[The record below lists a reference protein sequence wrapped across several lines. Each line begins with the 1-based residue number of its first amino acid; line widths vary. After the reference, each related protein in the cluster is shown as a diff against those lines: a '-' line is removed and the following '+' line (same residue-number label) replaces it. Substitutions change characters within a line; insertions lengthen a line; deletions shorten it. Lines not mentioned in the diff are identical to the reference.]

1 MLRNK
6 LARVATLCALIGLPA
21 CGGGGGGEAPTT
33 NAPADT
39 STNAADPDTIITTG
53 TRTYDLRRGTP
64 ATVQTPTTAEVQ
76 ARMVAKTMSMQLS
89 GTKEVYSAFE
99 RAINYDNTRPL
110 TANEVTLLGVWLT
123 PEVKAAWAQGWT
135 GAGIKTGVMDD
146 FTPNDA
152 SEFLQFP
159 FNLGCTDSVMPGGNV
174 NLCRTQAAAVLRMT
188 HGDTVVAILGN
199 AMSSFTGKAT
209 ESGNFTTSTD
219 SGAFTGSADLTVTF
233 STPYYGIAKDAL
245 VVRSDFLSYQNRT
258 TGLFSVLREWGAG
271 ADFSSQ
277 IYQQR
282 KVINLSMSGNSTD
295 EVTNKRIYDAQI
307 FFANTSITPDSV
319 YVKAAGNLSCVAS
332 ELNCDPINRVLYNAP
347 AFKDKTIL
355 VGALDEAGGTL
366 AGYSNKAGNYAD
378 RFVVADGRGA
388 HLLTDRYELG
398 TSFAAPRV
406 AGYIAI
412 IRQKFPHL
420 SAADAAQVILDTA
433 VWNPAWGEKTPAT
446 QAIYGQGE
454 ASLARAMAPGAH
466 LR

>member
-1 MLRNK
+1 MLQNK
-6 LARVATLCALIGLPA
+6 LVNCTVIWAVITLSA
-21 CGGGGGGEAPTT
+21 CGGGGGEAPLTG
-33 NAPADT
+33 PV
-39 STNAADPDTIITTG
+39 TNAADPNAIITTS
-53 TRTYDLRRGTP
+53 TRTFDLRWGTP
-64 ATVQTPTTAEVQ
+64 AAVQAPPTGDVQ
-76 ARMVAKTMSMQLS
+76 ARMVAKTMTMQLS
-89 GTKEVYSAFE
+89 GTQGAYPAFD
-99 RAINYDNTRPL
+99 RDINFDYTRSL
-110 TANEVTLLGVWLT
+110 TASEVALLGVWLT

-159 FNLGCTDSVMPGGNV
+159 FNLACIDSVMPGGNV
-174 NLCRTQAAAVLRMT
+174 NLCRTQATAILRLT
-188 HGDTVVAILGN
+188 HGDTVAAVLGN
-199 AMSSFTGKAT
+199 AMSAFTGKAT

-219 SGAFTGSADLTVTF
+219 SGTFTGSADLAVTF

-245 VVRSDFLSYQNRT
+245 VVRSDFLSYQSRI

-271 ADFSSQ
+271 ADYSSR

-295 EVTNKRIYDAQI
+295 EFTNKRIYDTQLA
-307 FFANTSITPDSV
+307 FANTSFTPDSV

-332 ELNCDPINRVLYNAP
+332 QPTCDPINRVFFNAP

-355 VGALDEAGGTL
+355 VGALDQAGGAL
-366 AGYSNKAGNYAD
+366 ASYSNKAGNFAD
-378 RFVVADGRGA
+378 RFVVADGRGS
-388 HLLTDRYELG
+388 LLLSGAYEVG

-420 SAADAAQVILDTA
+420 SAADAAEVILDTA
-433 VWNPAWGEKTPAT
+433 VWNPAWGAKTTAT

-454 ASLARAMAPGAH
+454 ASLARALAPGSY